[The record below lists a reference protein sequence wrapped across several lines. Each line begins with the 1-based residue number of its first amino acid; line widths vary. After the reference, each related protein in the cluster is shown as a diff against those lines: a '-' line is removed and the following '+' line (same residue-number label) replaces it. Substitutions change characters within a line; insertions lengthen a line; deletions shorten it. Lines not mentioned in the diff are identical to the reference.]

1 MSLRPRDPLLTAGRL
16 IVTAGLGLAVLI
28 GVTSLLGAPAIVLFR
43 ADVLAGIASE
53 TGHAA
58 STQTIPGLA
67 VILLLVA
74 AMAAGAFLF
83 LLDLRRIID
92 SVGAGDPFI
101 PANARRLTRM
111 GWLTLAVEG
120 LSWPVGAMG
129 VWLAGMIGNA
139 TADFDISPGSFL
151 LAIVLFILARVFRE
165 GARMREDLEGTV

>member
-1 MSLRPRDPLLTAGRL
+1 
-16 IVTAGLGLAVLI
+16 
-28 GVTSLLGAPAIVLFR
+28 VTSLLAPAIVLFR
-43 ADVLAGIASE
+43 RRARRRHRLE

-67 VILLLVA
+67 VILLLIA
-74 AMAAGAFLF
+74 AMAAAAFLF

-120 LSWPVGAMG
+120 MSARRRDGRV
-129 VWLAGMIGNA
+129 AGRHDGNA
-139 TADFDISPGSFL
+139 TAISISRRSFL

-165 GARMREDLEGTV
+165 GARMRDDLEGTV